1 MSGVWMFKDGVTR
14 LVPNL
19 RAEDEAAAPVGAAGG
34 SLDSAPGVG
43 VRNKVLVYNATN
55 ETITS
60 THEDLE
66 AKLLEIGWQLY
77 NSTGRTASSSRCTGP
92 AADQSSRRH
101 YELRQYHKS
110 SDTLHLISLPLD
122 FSNLRSTHMYDIV
135 MKTRSAFKVRDA

>member
-60 THEDLE
+60 HEDLE

-77 NSTGRTASSSRCTGP
+77 NTGSTASSSYCTGP

-101 YELRQYHKS
+101 NELRQYHKS
-110 SDTLHLISLPLD
+110 SDTLHLISLPID
-122 FSNLRSTHMYDIV
+122 FSNLRSTHMDDIV
-135 MKTRSAFKVRDA
+135 MKTRSAFKVREA

>member
-19 RAEDEAAAPVGAAGG
+19 RAEDEAAATVGAAGG
-34 SLDSAPGVG
+34 SLDSAPGVRVG

-60 THEDLE
+60 HEDLE
-66 AKLLEIGWQLY
+66 AKLLVIGWQPY
-77 NSTGRTASSSRCTGP
+77 NSGSTASSSCCTGP

-135 MKTRSAFKVRDA
+135 MKTRSAFKVCDA

>member
-1 MSGVWMFKDGVTR
+1 MSGVWLFNDGVTR
-14 LVPNL
+14 WVPNI

-34 SLDSAPGVG
+34 SLDSAQRVG

-60 THEDLE
+60 HEDLE
-66 AKLLEIGWQLY
+66 AKLLEIGWQPY
-77 NSTGRTASSSRCTGP
+77 NTGSTVSSSCCTGP

-122 FSNLRSTHMYDIV
+122 FSNFRSTHMYDIV